1 MLHNIS
7 EISEIAKRLIL
18 AAHHSA
24 IIPSFLKP
32 LESVV
37 QIRCN

>member
-7 EISEIAKRLIL
+7 EISEIAKRLVT
-18 AAHHSA
+18 HHSA
-24 IIPSFLKP
+24 ITPSFLKP

>member
-24 IIPSFLKP
+24 ITP
-32 LESVV
+32 LLFKAFRKCSS
-37 QIRCN
+37 NTL

>member
-18 AAHHSA
+18 AAHHRA
-24 IIPSFLKP
+24 TIPLLFKAFRKCSSNTL
-32 LESVV
+32 
-37 QIRCN
+37 